1 MEVTTTKN
9 KATKI
14 GFCCCLKI
22 LNSYYSISGSHCC
35 TSVSFV
41 LTMVFCVQCW
51 GLGLGS
57 SIMWLL
63 MTEFS
68 KQHASLSERVSLNFL
83 CSKQCYSKVYMNFT
97 GFITLNPDTQIPC
110 FGLLRE
116 YMHGCLFLFSVNAP
130 LHKT

>member
-1 MEVTTTKN
+1 
-9 KATKI
+9 
-14 GFCCCLKI
+14 
-22 LNSYYSISGSHCC
+22 
-35 TSVSFV
+35 
-41 LTMVFCVQCW
+41 
-51 GLGLGS
+51 
-57 SIMWLL
+57 

-116 YMHGCLFLFSVNAP
+116 YMHGCLFLLAVNAL

>member
-1 MEVTTTKN
+1 
-9 KATKI
+9 
-14 GFCCCLKI
+14 
-22 LNSYYSISGSHCC
+22 
-35 TSVSFV
+35 
-41 LTMVFCVQCW
+41 
-51 GLGLGS
+51 
-57 SIMWLL
+57 

-116 YMHGCLFLFSVNAP
+116 YMHGCLVLLAVNAL